1 MKKKL
6 FIYMKL
12 KFEKSQQKIIYI
24 YILKNI
30 YI

>member
-6 FIYMKL
+6 FIYMKS
-12 KFEKSQQKIIYI
+12 KFKKVNKKLYI
-24 YILKNI
+24 YIIKNI